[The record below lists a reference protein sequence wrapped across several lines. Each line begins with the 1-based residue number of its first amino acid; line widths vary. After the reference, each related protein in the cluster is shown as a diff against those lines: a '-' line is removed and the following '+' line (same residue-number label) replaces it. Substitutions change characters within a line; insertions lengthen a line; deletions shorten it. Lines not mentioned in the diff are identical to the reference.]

1 VAEKGVRRNSA
12 FGGGRTSVAL
22 WACPTSTKMKAAVK
36 CILEVAL
43 TLTKKKKI
51 KKARLNALR
60 KNYGSQ

>member
-43 TLTKKKKI
+43 TLTKEKK
-51 KKARLNALR
+51 
-60 KNYGSQ
+60 